1 MMKKGFTMGL
11 EEFVKIIL
19 TLILVFLVF
28 KIGEKIAYT
37 FGGSNAPKEL
47 ENFVKELDLLPE
59 GETKESFIM
68 LDPDMALIGFS
79 KTIDEFRCYGCFQD
93 RETYSTQLLYY
104 FRKKPIVSECKDQAC
119 VCLCLEDFGSSN
131 AESGNKALTCKKTF
145 CRPLIYDISPRISL
159 EGPTRFR
166 KITMLNYPYWEN
178 GFFFVRSSNADFPS
192 NGINPSNQ
200 ENKQLVC
207 IGKKRL
213 NNEVYVGA
221 YPAPCLE

>member
-28 KIGEKIAYT
+28 KIGETIAYT

-47 ENFVKELDLLPE
+47 ENFLKEIEALPE

-79 KTIDEFRCYGCFQD
+79 KNADEFRCYGCFQD
-93 RETYSTQLLYY
+93 RETFSERLLYY
-104 FRKKPIVSECKDQAC
+104 SRKKPIASECKEKAC
-119 VCLCLEDFGSSN
+119 VCLCLEGFGSVDAVDGSK
-131 AESGNKALTCKKTF
+131 SLICKKTF
-145 CRPLIYDISPRISL
+145 CRTLTQDIAPKISL
-159 EGPTRFR
+159 EGPIRLR
-166 KITMLNYPYWEN
+166 KITMLNYPYWQN
-178 GFFFVRSSNADFPS
+178 GVFFVRSSNAEFPS
-192 NGINPSNQ
+192 NGMNPSNR

-207 IGKKRL
+207 IGKKKL

>member
-1 MMKKGFTMGL
+1 MGL

-37 FGGSNAPKEL
+37 FGGSNAPREL
-47 ENFVKELDLLPE
+47 ENFIKELDELPE
-59 GETKESFIM
+59 GEIKESFIM

-79 KTIDEFRCYGCFQD
+79 KNADEFRCYGCFQG
-93 RETYSTQLLYY
+93 RETFSDQLLYY
-104 FRKKPIVSECKDQAC
+104 SRKKPIASECKDKTC
-119 VCLCLEDFGSSN
+119 ICLCLEGFGSVDTKDGS
-131 AESGNKALTCKKTF
+131 KILTCKKFF
-145 CRPLIYDISPRISL
+145 CRTLKQDIASKISL
-159 EGPTRFR
+159 EGPIRFR
-166 KITMLNYPYWEN
+166 KITMFNYPYWQN

-192 NGINPSNQ
+192 NGMNPSNQ

-213 NNEVYVGA
+213 KDETYVGA